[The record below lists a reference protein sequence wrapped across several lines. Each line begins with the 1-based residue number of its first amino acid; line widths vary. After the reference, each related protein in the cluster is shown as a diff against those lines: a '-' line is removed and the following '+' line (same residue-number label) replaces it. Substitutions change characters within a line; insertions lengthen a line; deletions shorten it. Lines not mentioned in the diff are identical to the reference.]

1 MKKTILLF
9 VVCLFG
15 FLPSLEAAQWYRG
28 VTHAHSNWSDGN
40 VTLEEAASWYQ
51 FHGYHFATIS
61 DHRIL
66 QTDPNR
72 WVDVSQEKVDELDAK
87 FGKGW
92 TDTRTVDGKLQM
104 RLKTIGEAE
113 KKFNEPGRFLL
124 IPGLELTAH
133 TVEGDKALHMNPLN
147 VTKTIPYPDDPT
159 LAGTI
164 RKAIAATRE
173 HGQAEKRPTL
183 LIVNHPTSYYY
194 DIEPKALIDV
204 DEVEFYEFFNPDFQL
219 RTTYTLNDEQ
229 FWTRENYWDIVS
241 AFRTVAGKKFVY
253 GVGADDAH
261 NYLTLEK
268 LTWIPGVTWI
278 CVRAE
283 ELTADALFQAMRK
296 GDFYISTGMELDNI
310 RFEDSTK
317 TLTVDVK
324 PEEGVKYRIDFI
336 GTKKNFDRM
345 EEPFV
350 LEQTATNPT
359 RAGFTYRF
367 EDFGVTLKSVEGT
380 TASYTMKDDDLYVR
394 AKVTSDRPIRVPNEY
409 EPPTETAWTQPY
421 R

>member
-9 VVCLFG
+9 AVCLFG
-15 FLPSLEAAQWYRG
+15 FVPTLMAAEWYRG

-40 VTLEEAASWYQ
+40 VTLEEAVDWY
-51 FHGYHFATIS
+51 HSNGYHFATIS

-66 QTDPNR
+66 QTDSAR
-72 WVDVSQEKVDELDAK
+72 WVDVSQEKVDELNAK
-87 FGKGW
+87 FASGW

-104 RLKTIGEAE
+104 KLKTIWEAE
-113 KKFNEPGRFLL
+113 KNFNDPGRFLL

-133 TVEGDKALHMNPLN
+133 TVEGDKALHMNALN
-147 VTKTIPYPDDPT
+147 VTQTIPYPDDPT

-164 RKAIAATRE
+164 RQAIMAVRE
-173 HGQAEKRPTL
+173 HGQTEKRPTL
-183 LIVNHPTSYYY
+183 LIINHPTSYYY

-219 RTTYTLNDEQ
+219 RTSYTPNDEQ

-241 AFRTVAGKKFVY
+241 AFRTAAGKNLVF

-268 LTWIPGVTWI
+268 LTWLPGIAWI
-278 CVRAE
+278 RVRSE
-283 ELTADALFQAMRK
+283 ELTVDALFQAMRK
-296 GDFYISTGMELDNI
+296 GDFYISTGTELDDI

-317 TLTVDVK
+317 TLSVDVK
-324 PEEGVKYRIDFI
+324 AEPGVKYRIDFI

-345 EEPFV
+345 EKPFV
-350 LEQTATNPT
+350 LEKTETNPK
-359 RAGFTYRF
+359 RGGFTYRF
-367 EDFGVTLKSVEGT
+367 EDFGVLLKSVEGT
-380 TASYTMKDDDLYVR
+380 TASYTMKNDDLYVR
-394 AKVTSDRPIRVPNEY
+394 ARVTSDHPTRVPNEY
-409 EPPTETAWTQPY
+409 EPPTTTAWTQPY